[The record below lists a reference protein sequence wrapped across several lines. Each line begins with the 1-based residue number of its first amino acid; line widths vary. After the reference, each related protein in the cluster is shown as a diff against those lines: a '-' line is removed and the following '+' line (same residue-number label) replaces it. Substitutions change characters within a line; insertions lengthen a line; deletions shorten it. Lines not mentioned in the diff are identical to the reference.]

1 MTAEIAIMNL
11 QAIAL
16 AADSAVT
23 VRMLDGSSKIFTQAN
38 KLFALSKVAPVG
50 ILTYGNASFMGIP
63 WETLVKAYRHNL
75 GTSTFP
81 NLHDYMD
88 SFCDFLS
95 REAVL
100 HITPEVQEEF
110 AIAAVRQKLTEIEAT
125 IQDKVR
131 SELVEIMTSNI
142 AIDADVLNRRRIEIQ
157 ARVTNEV
164 FDNAAIEGFRA
175 TNSSTIEKLARKS
188 MRRRIASLRKEIFQ
202 RDLPTNTVRK
212 INRIA
217 IRIAS
222 GLNPNSFTGI
232 AIAGFGDQE
241 VFPSITEMYIGEV
254 VQGIVKQRP
263 GRENT
268 MSHDNSALVLPF
280 AQFDMVQQFMEG
292 IAPEHEEFITRSFA
306 AYLRAY
312 SDNVLKVFGDVT
324 SLTVE
329 HTREIIEEL
338 MPQIVQSFN
347 DNFVDFRRASVVRQ
361 IVDAVEMLPKEHLAE
376 MAEALVNLTSL
387 KRRVSLQ
394 EETVGGPTDVAV
406 ITKGDGMVWIKRK
419 QYFPPE
425 LNHGYF
431 ARTYGRTGYGSGSI
445 QGISSDTGG
454 ASDAQGHSNA

>member
-1 MTAEIAIMNL
+1 
-11 QAIAL
+11 
-16 AADSAVT
+16 
-23 VRMLDGSSKIFTQAN
+23 
-38 KLFALSKVAPVG
+38 
-50 ILTYGNASFMGIP
+50 MGIP

-100 HITPEVQEEF
+100 HITPEVQEKF

-164 FDNAAIEGFRA
+164 FDDAAIEGFRA
-175 TNSSTIEKLARKS
+175 INSSTIEKLAQKS

-280 AQFDMVQQFMEG
+280 AQSDMVQQFMEG
-292 IAPEHEEFITRSFA
+292 IAPEHEEFISRSFA

-324 SLTVE
+324 SLTVD
-329 HTREIIEEL
+329 HIREIIEEL
-338 MPQIVQSFN
+338 IPQIVQSFN

-431 ARTYGRTGYGSGSI
+431 ARTYGAYGRIGYGSDSI
-445 QGISSDTGG
+445 QGISNHPGG
-454 ASDAQGHSNA
+454 ASDA

>member
-1 MTAEIAIMNL
+1 
-11 QAIAL
+11 
-16 AADSAVT
+16 
-23 VRMLDGSSKIFTQAN
+23 
-38 KLFALSKVAPVG
+38 
-50 ILTYGNASFMGIP
+50 MGIP

-100 HITPEVQEEF
+100 HITPEVQEKF

-164 FDNAAIEGFRA
+164 FDDAAIEGFRA
-175 TNSSTIEKLARKS
+175 INSSTIEKLARKS

-254 VQGIVKQRP
+254 IQGIVKQRP

-280 AQFDMVQQFMEG
+280 AQSDMVQQFMEG
-292 IAPEHEEFITRSFA
+292 SDPEYNKIVTGTFSKYLDKYVDNIVSFVA
-306 AYLRAY
+306 
-312 SDNVLKVFGDVT
+312 SSVPVSTNVLYDQMQQYNSIILKDIEKDLSSFRLGYVAGRI
-324 SLTVE
+324 VE
-329 HTREIIEEL
+329 
-338 MPQIVQSFN
+338 
-347 DNFVDFRRASVVRQ
+347 VV
-361 IVDAVEMLPKEHLAE
+361 ESLPKEDIAE

-387 KRRVSLQ
+387 KRRISPG
-394 EETVGGPTDVAV
+394 EETVGGPTDVAL
-406 ITKGDGMVWIKRK
+406 ITKGDGMVWVKRK

>member
-100 HITPEVQEEF
+100 HITPEVQEKF

-164 FDNAAIEGFRA
+164 FDDAAVEGFRA
-175 TNSSTIEKLARKS
+175 INSSTIEKLARKS

-254 VQGIVKQRP
+254 IQGIVKQRP
-263 GRENT
+263 GRKNT

-280 AQFDMVQQFMEG
+280 AQSDMVQQFMEG
-292 IAPEHEEFITRSFA
+292 IAPEHEEFISRSFV

-324 SLTVE
+324 SLTVD
-329 HTREIIEEL
+329 HIREIIEEL
-338 MPQIVQSFN
+338 IPQIVQSFN
-347 DNFVDFRRASVVRQ
+347 DNFVDFRRASVVHQ

-425 LNHGYF
+425 VNHGYF
-431 ARTYGRTGYGSGSI
+431 ARTYGAYRRIGYGSDSI
-445 QGISSDTGG
+445 QGISNHPGG
-454 ASDAQGHSNA
+454 ASDA